1 MCRSLSKA
9 LAKVFEGVSSTN
21 GSRLFRRDR
30 LTGGSDFLV
39 FFGTSSWNN
48 VRFVFFSASVE
59 IRRDRRG
66 ASELSDPEDG
76 TRLRFAGFTSGSDS
90 SLKIVYFFCRRKKT
104 NLAHEFYPSLAQ
116 VYLSSSVDID
126 IASSTFFVDT
136 LRGDFTGE
144 IGFSVALSSFVDWI
158 GVKSL
163 YPRVVGKYELES
175 R

>member
-9 LAKVFEGVSSTN
+9 LAKVFEGVSSTD

-30 LTGGSDFLV
+30 LTGGSGFLA

-66 ASELSDPEDG
+66 ASELSEPEDG

-90 SLKIVYFFCRRKKT
+90 SLKTVYIFVAEKIQIWHTTFSPSFTSLHQSTLTWLQVHSLLILCAATWPVKSA
-104 NLAHEFYPSLAQ
+104 LASP
-116 VYLSSSVDID
+116 YL
-126 IASSTFFVDT
+126 
-136 LRGDFTGE
+136 
-144 IGFSVALSSFVDWI
+144 ALSIEWASNCCI
-158 GVKSL
+158 LG
-163 YPRVVGKYELES
+163 
-175 R
+175 